1 VKLSGDAKE
10 IYRRIT
16 ALINSRIALEES
28 RKLLSGFKPTSEP
41 SEILARQKKLKEA
54 FEKIDVNLKSETSKV
69 RPFRLKRS
77 YFSDRV
83 FIATEDEFEEA
94 SSLSVCTV
102 ELEPINAPLILS
114 RSASVGIEVDEIS
127 DVELAPEM
135 YVESVIEQRDVLESV
150 AKVMESFKGRGK
162 SVAGQLLDSV
172 KLLEEI
178 YNKKKQIESIFELIS
193 QEEAKLNERIE
204 KKVREKSL
212 RLEGD
217 ALLEFLKTG
226 SFPMDE
232 LEEIILEE
240 IFETEKNIS
249 EKLGSYVEIFPRN
262 LKIPVRADVG
272 AVEKL
277 REEIERD
284 LNLEFYL
291 ESRKVARRIKAML
304 PELEREIQEVYSIE
318 LIRGIKEFCQD
329 FTFPEISHKGIGF
342 LEGKNLFIGNPQPIS
357 YFLGQSDQIHTAPIP
372 EIGNYNV
379 IVLTGA
385 NSGGKTSLLELIT
398 QIQILAQMGLPVNAS
413 RCHIDVVD
421 ELFLFRRKKS
431 VYGAGAFENAVK
443 TLSRILQGD
452 GKKLILV
459 DEFEAI
465 TEPGAAIRIVSKIL
479 EIAHRKGHYFVLVSH
494 LGEHLKFDFVRVD
507 GIEAEGLDDDLNLI
521 VDRQPKFGVV
531 GRSTPEL
538 IVERLYRKSKGEIR
552 SIFKELLEAVRR
564 LDKGQEAEEVVEVD
578 DKRG

>member
-1 VKLSGDAKE
+1 MKLSGDAKE

>member
-1 VKLSGDAKE
+1 
-10 IYRRIT
+10 
-16 ALINSRIALEES
+16 
-28 RKLLSGFKPTSEP
+28 
-41 SEILARQKKLKEA
+41 
-54 FEKIDVNLKSETSKV
+54 
-69 RPFRLKRS
+69 
-77 YFSDRV
+77 
-83 FIATEDEFEEA
+83 
-94 SSLSVCTV
+94 
-102 ELEPINAPLILS
+102 
-114 RSASVGIEVDEIS
+114 
-127 DVELAPEM
+127 
-135 YVESVIEQRDVLESV
+135 
-150 AKVMESFKGRGK
+150 
-162 SVAGQLLDSV
+162 
-172 KLLEEI
+172 
-178 YNKKKQIESIFELIS
+178 
-193 QEEAKLNERIE
+193 
-204 KKVREKSL
+204 
-212 RLEGD
+212 
-217 ALLEFLKTG
+217 
-226 SFPMDE
+226 
-232 LEEIILEE
+232 
-240 IFETEKNIS
+240 
-249 EKLGSYVEIFPRN
+249 VEIFPRN

-342 LEGKNLFIGNPQPIS
+342 LEGKNLFIENPQPIS

>member
-1 VKLSGDAKE
+1 MKLSGDARE

-16 ALINSRIALEES
+16 SLISSRITLEES
-28 RKLLSGFKPTSEP
+28 RKLLSGFKPTSDP

-54 FEKIDVNLKSETSKV
+54 FARVDIGLKSETSKV
-69 RPFRLKRS
+69 RPFRLKKS
-77 YFSDRV
+77 YFPDRV
-83 FIATEDEFEEA
+83 FVATEEEFEEA

-102 ELEPINAPLILS
+102 ELEPVNAPLVLS
-114 RSASVGIEVDEIS
+114 KSAGVGIEVEEIS

-135 YVESVIEQRDVLESV
+135 YVESVIEQKDVLEAISRV
-150 AKVMESFKGRGK
+150 IESFEGVR

-172 KLLEEI
+172 KVLEEL
-178 YNKKKQIESIFELIS
+178 YGKKKQVESIFELVS
-193 QEEAKLNERIE
+193 QEEAELNERIE

-212 RLEGD
+212 KLEGD

-240 IFETEKNIS
+240 IFESEKNIS
-249 EKLGSYVEIFPRN
+249 ERLGSYAEIFPRN
-262 LKIPVRADVG
+262 LKIPVRADVE
-272 AVEKL
+272 AVERL

-304 PELEREIQEVYSIE
+304 PELEREIQEVYRIE
-318 LIRGIKEFCQD
+318 LVRGIKEFCQG
-329 FTFPEISHKGIGF
+329 FTFPEISPGGIGF
-342 LEGKNLFIGNPQPIS
+342 VEGRNLFIDEPQPVS
-357 YFLGQSDQIHTAPIP
+357 YFIGQPGHICSTNAKIENH
-372 EIGNYNV
+372 NV

-398 QIQILAQMGLPVNAS
+398 QIQILAQMGLPVNAG
-413 RCHIDVVD
+413 RCCIDAVD
-421 ELFLFRRKKS
+421 ELFLFRRKRS

-452 GKKLILV
+452 GRKLILV

-465 TEPGAAIRIVSKIL
+465 TEPGAAIRIVSKML
-479 EIAHRKGHYFVLVSH
+479 EIAHRKGYYFVLVSH
-494 LGEHLKFDFVRVD
+494 LGEHLNFDFVRVD
-507 GIEAEGLDDDLNLI
+507 GIEAEGLDDNLNLI

-538 IVERLYRKSKGEIR
+538 IVERLYRKSRGEIKF
-552 SIFKELLEAVRR
+552 IFRELLEAVRGS
-564 LDKGQEAEEVVEVD
+564 DSSKSDVGMQ
-578 DKRG
+578 KREDRE

>member
-1 VKLSGDAKE
+1 MKLSGDAKE

-342 LEGKNLFIGNPQPIS
+342 LEGKNLFIENPQPIS

>member
-342 LEGKNLFIGNPQPIS
+342 LEGKNLFIENPQPIS